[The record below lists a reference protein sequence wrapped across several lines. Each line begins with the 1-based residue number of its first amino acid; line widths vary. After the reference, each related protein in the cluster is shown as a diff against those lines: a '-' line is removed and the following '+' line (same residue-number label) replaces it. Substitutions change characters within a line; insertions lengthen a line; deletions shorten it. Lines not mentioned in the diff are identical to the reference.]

1 MEVKSIVLCSSATPH
16 PDGTFSLLRGGV
28 DTWGVQHFPS
38 QVQFGL
44 VVILELSSTEAGIT
58 HTLELDVIDADGNR
72 IIPQTKIPFSI
83 PVRVNI
89 TRYKFNLVIGNG
101 VVQIAKTGTYSV
113 QVGVDGRNLSSTE
126 FQIVQASTPPQLGV

>member
-1 MEVKSIVLCSSATPH
+1 MEVKSILLCSAATPH

-28 DTWGVQHFPS
+28 DTWGVASVPA

-44 VVILELSSTEAGIT
+44 VVILELMSTEAGAQ
-58 HTLELDVIDADGNR
+58 HLVALDVIDADGNR
-72 IIPQTKIPFSI
+72 VVPQIKIPFSI
-83 PVRVNI
+83 PVRANI

-101 VVQIAKTGTYSV
+101 TIQIPKIGTYSV

-126 FQIVQASTPPQLGV
+126 LQIVQAPAPQAG

>member
-1 MEVKSIVLCSSATPH
+1 MEVKSILLCSAATPH

-28 DTWGVQHFPS
+28 DTWSVASFPT

-44 VVILELSSTEAGIT
+44 VVILELMSTEVGVAPL
-58 HTLELDVIDADGNR
+58 LELDVIDADGNR
-72 IIPQTKIPFSI
+72 VIPQTKIPFSI

-89 TRYKFNLVIGNG
+89 TRYRFNLVIGNG
-101 VVQIAKTGTYSV
+101 VIQIPKIGRYSV

-126 FQIVQASTPPQLGV
+126 FQIVQAAAAQSI

>member
-28 DTWGVQHFPS
+28 DTWGVGQFPS

-44 VVILELSSTEAGIT
+44 VVILELISTEAGIT
-58 HTLELDVIDADGNR
+58 HLLELDVIDADGKR
-72 IIPQTKIPFSI
+72 IIPQTRIPFSI
-83 PVRVNI
+83 PVRAHV

-101 VVQIAKTGTYSV
+101 VVHVSKTGTYSV
-113 QVGVDGRNLSSTE
+113 QVGVDGQNLSSTE
-126 FQIVQASTPPQLGV
+126 FQIVQAPPPAI

>member
-1 MEVKSIVLCSSATPH
+1 MEVKSILLCSAATPH

-28 DTWGVQHFPS
+28 DTWGVQSFPT

-44 VVILELSSTEAGIT
+44 VVILELVSTEVGVN
-58 HTLELDVIDADGNR
+58 HLLELDVIDVDGNR

-83 PVRVNI
+83 PVKVNV

-101 VVQIAKTGTYSV
+101 VIQIPKTGTYSV
-113 QVGVDGRNLSSTE
+113 EVGVDSRHLSSID
-126 FQIVQASTPPQLGV
+126 FQIVQASAPPSN